1 MPAEPHSDETQ
12 AAASASIPEVAR
24 IAADLI
30 RFDTSNYGGG
40 NAKGEREAAQYVG
53 AYLESLGLEPEY
65 FEPIPR
71 RTNVMARVAGR
82 NPDKPALIL
91 HGHLD
96 VVPAA
101 AESWTVGGGPSTSPP
116 ARRPTRLSSAT

>member
-1 MPAEPHSDETQ
+1 MPAEPHSDETP
-12 AAASASIPEVAR
+12 AAASASLPEVAR

-40 NAKGEREAAQYVG
+40 NAKGEREAAEYVG

-71 RTNVMARVAGR
+71 RTNVMARVPGR
-82 NPDKPALIL
+82 DP
-91 HGHLD
+91 
-96 VVPAA
+96 
-101 AESWTVGGGPSTSPP
+101 ESRRSSCTATSTSC
-116 ARRPTRLSSAT
+116 RRPPSRGRSIRSAGSSATACCGAAARWT